1 MTGSLGAALVALAIG
16 HALSNALRTLP
27 AIAADVLAADLG
39 VGIDTLASIVAT
51 FHFAFACA
59 QVPVGVALDR
69 YGVRPVALVS
79 FAVAAIGAGLAA
91 MATGPWSMVL
101 AQVIMGIGC
110 AGGLVMPMTLA
121 GKQLPPERFG
131 LWAALIL
138 ALGNVGMLVS
148 ASPLAWLVE
157 VLGWRAGFETGVV
170 WALVLLPA
178 FALLVREAPP
188 SPDPRRTPMSD
199 ARDVL
204 TLLFS
209 HKLRAPVVIA
219 LASFAAIISI
229 RGLWGGPWLMEVK
242 GLSRVAAGN
251 VLLLLTFALVAGPAL
266 GGVAERRTGNPRAL
280 LGWGHIGAG
289 LVLFALVAAAAAPVG
304 VDMALFIAFGLLIG
318 AQPLAFSMAR
328 ARVRSEETGRALSA
342 VNLAFFAGAS
352 VMQPLSGVAAG
363 QGGPGA
369 GIVVIGASLLI
380 AGTTFL
386 MLTRGS
392 RT

>member
-27 AIAADVLAADLG
+27 AVAADVLAADLG
-39 VGIDTLASIVAT
+39 VGIDRLASIVGA
-51 FHFAFACA
+51 FHLAFACA
-59 QVPVGVALDR
+59 QVPIGVALDR
-69 YGVRPVALVS
+69 HGVRPVALAMLVV
-79 FAVAAIGAGLAA
+79 AGLGAALAAIAQ
-91 MATGPWSMVL
+91 GPWSML
-101 AQVIMGIGC
+101 AAQVAMGIGC

-121 GKQLPPERFG
+121 GRRLPPERFG

-157 VLGWRAGFETGVV
+157 VSGWRAGFWAGVV
-170 WALVLLPA
+170 WAAVLLPA
-178 FALLVREAPP
+178 IALLVREAPP
-188 SPDPRRTPMSD
+188 RPDPRRTPLSD

-204 TLLFS
+204 SLLFS
-209 HKLRAPVVIA
+209 RKLRPVVVIA
-219 LASFAAIISI
+219 FASFSAIISI

-251 VLLLLTFALVAGPAL
+251 VLLLLTFALIAGPAL
-266 GGVAERRTGNPRAL
+266 AGVAERRTGNPRAL
-280 LGWGHIGAG
+280 MGWGHIAAG
-289 LVLFALVAAAAAPVG
+289 LVLLTLVAAASAPVTA
-304 VDMALFIAFGLLIG
+304 DMALLVAFGLLIG
-318 AQPLAFSMAR
+318 GQPLAFSMAR
-328 ARVRSEETGRALSA
+328 AKVRTEETGRALSA
-342 VNLAFFAGAS
+342 VNLSFFAGAS

-363 QGGPGA
+363 WGGAGA
-369 GIVVIGASLLI
+369 GITVIGLSLLI
-380 AGTTFL
+380 AATLFL